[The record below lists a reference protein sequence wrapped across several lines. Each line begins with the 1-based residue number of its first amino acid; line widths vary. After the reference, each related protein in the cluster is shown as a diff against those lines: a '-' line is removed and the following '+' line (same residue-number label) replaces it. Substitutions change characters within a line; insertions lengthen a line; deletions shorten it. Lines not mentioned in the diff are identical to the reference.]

1 LDHTKSVW
9 FWNLGTIFDSYPLTC
24 HPILWKN
31 NALCCRQCAV
41 WRACRRGPCWS
52 GDKRPRWCPTL
63 GWPVHS
69 ADLARINLRSILYP
83 SERRH
88 YLLMVRKW
96 VQTIHGCLSQAL
108 GGWGDQLI
116 KPKVVIKSTCF
127 FLYKI
132 GVFEEKAICSNI
144 LR

>member
-1 LDHTKSVW
+1 LDHTKSVR
-9 FWNLGTIFDSYPLTC
+9 FWNLGTTTFDSWYQLTC
-24 HPILWKN
+24 QPILWKN

-52 GDKRPRWCPTL
+52 GDRRPRWCPTL

-96 VQTIHGCLSQAL
+96 MQTIHGCLSQAL
-108 GGWGDQLI
+108 GGGGGDQLV
-116 KPKVVIKSTCF
+116 KPKVVVKNLVFFFIKSVF
-127 FLYKI
+127 
-132 GVFEEKAICSNI
+132 FEEKDI
-144 LR
+144 LE